1 MLPMPALDIEEIPT
15 GAALEAL
22 APAWDELWRRAPGAT
37 PFHSPAW
44 LLPWWREIGGGE
56 LRVLAARR
64 GGRVVG
70 VLPMYLQDEG
80 GGKLLPLGIAISDY
94 LDGLFEEGCGREVA
108 EAMLRRLAER
118 HDWRC
123 CELHPLRKGS
133 PLLDAGTP
141 PGCGDEVVEFEP
153 CLAVEIPAG
162 ARALSDVLPRK
173 IRANLRA
180 FRRRAEQAGRVS
192 LETAT
197 AATLTELLDAL
208 FRLHD
213 ARWHQ
218 LERSGVLADPA
229 IRRFHR
235 AAAPLLLDAGLL
247 RLHALRLNGRIIA
260 VMYALHVRRRAYLYV
275 CGFDPDFA
283 ALSPGTLI
291 FGHTI
296 AHAVGEGARVV
307 DFLRGR
313 ERYKY
318 FWGARERPCYGR
330 MLERVG

>member
-1 MLPMPALDIEEIPT
+1 MPALDIEEIT
-15 GAALEAL
+15 SGAALEEL

-56 LRVLAARR
+56 LRVLVARR
-64 GGRVVG
+64 GGRMVG
-70 VLPMYLQDEG
+70 VLPMYLQEEG

-94 LDGLFEEGCGREVA
+94 LDGLFEQDCGREVA
-108 EAMLRRLAER
+108 EAMLRTLTNCQ
-118 HDWRC
+118 DWRR
-123 CELHPLRKGS
+123 CELHPLREGS
-133 PLLDAGTP
+133 PLLEARAP
-141 PGCGDEVVEFEP
+141 RGCADQVLEFEP

-180 FRRRAEQAGRVS
+180 FRRRADQAGRVS
-192 LETAT
+192 FETAT
-197 AATLTELLDAL
+197 AATLSEFLDAL

-213 ARWHQ
+213 ARWRQ
-218 LERSGVLADPA
+218 LEQPGVLADPA

-235 AAAPLLLDAGLL
+235 AAAPLLLSAGLL
-247 RLHALRLNGRIIA
+247 RLQALRLDQRIIA
-260 VMYALHVRRRAYLYV
+260 VMYALHVRHRAYCYV
-275 CGFDPDFA
+275 CGFDPEFG

-291 FGHTI
+291 FGHSI
-296 AHAVGEGARVV
+296 AHAVGEGAREV

-330 MLERVG
+330 MLEREG